1 MRVQTLGKR
10 VLTRHFVLL
19 VATSD
24 GASRKARLGLVASR
38 RIGGAV
44 ARNRVK
50 RLCRECFR
58 SFADLLPDEID
69 LVVIARDGSDSM
81 KLHEVRAEWE
91 GAAPALRR
99 QATEALARRG
109 QETHVS
115 AAGGRKAKR
124 PAS

>member
-1 MRVQTLGKR
+1 
-10 VLTRHFVLL
+10 LTRHFVLL

-24 GASRKARLGLVASR
+24 GARKARLGLVASR

-58 SFADLLPDEID
+58 WLADLLPDEID
-69 LVVIARDGSDSM
+69 LVVIAREGSDSM
-81 KLHEVRAEWE
+81 KLQEVRAEWE

-99 QATEALARRG
+99 QATEALARRAE
-109 QETHVS
+109 ETHVS